1 MVNLQHNLTVD
12 DLIVEYMIYKVNHGY
27 EPKYLANEFM
37 DFLKYFQTKMEVV
50 DVLEDKAELFKRFME
65 RKSQHEWQVFKNE
78 FAPHMDIVYSNEDND
93 YKITANYR
101 LSRFDTSVINT
112 YFMSKEFQTKIR
124 NIIGEYLKKM
134 PLRKIDENIN
144 MTDSSLIMGKY
155 IASQMLQNIWDSY
168 INKLVKKSEWPVQCK
183 DINKYLLEMDLAE
196 IIGLKSIKKELLNFY
211 KDISK
216 RAAILYQQDNNLKIS
231 SCSGS
236 YLADANYK
244 FLIKGYEEIIHLYKG
259 FLIIDLK
266 KSTFIES
273 KPIDRVYMLD
283 EDIDYRTITNN
294 IENDKVKKLVQN
306 LETKLKLNIV

>member
-27 EPKYLANEFM
+27 EPQYLASEFM

-50 DVLEDKAELFKRFME
+50 DVLEDKAELFKRFVKN
-65 RKSQHEWQVFKNE
+65 KSQHEWRVFKNE
-78 FAPHMDIVYSNEDND
+78 YEPHMDIVYSDEDND

-101 LSRFDTSVINT
+101 LGRFDTSVITT
-112 YFMSKEFQTKIR
+112 YCMSKESQTKIR
-124 NIIGEYLKKM
+124 NIIGEYLEKM
-134 PLRKIDENIN
+134 PLRKINEKTTI
-144 MTDSSLIMGKY
+144 TDSSLIMGKY
-155 IASQMLQNIWDSY
+155 IASQMLQNIWDNY
-168 INKLVKKSEWPVQCK
+168 TNKLIKKSEWPTQCK
-183 DINKYLLEMDLAE
+183 DINKYLLEIDLAE

-216 RAAILYQQDNNLKIS
+216 RAAILYQQDNNLKINNC
-231 SCSGS
+231 SCSGE
-236 YLADANYK
+236 YLANANYNL
-244 FLIKGYEEIIHLYKG
+244 LIKGYEEITHLYIG
-259 FLIIDLK
+259 FLNIDLK

-283 EDIDYRTITNN
+283 EDIDYKTITNN

-306 LETKLKLNIV
+306 LEQN